1 VTSTGKPR
9 SNNPASETQA
19 AAEPRSAGSTARAP
33 SAGAS
38 TTGTSKT
45 GSSKKAATKKT
56 AAKKKTGAKKTAT
69 TGTKKAAAKKKTG
82 TKKVAAKKKTGTK
95 KVAAKKKTGTKKVAA
110 KKTAAKKKTA
120 TAAKKTA
127 AKKKTATAAKKTA
140 AKKKTATAAKKT
152 AAKKKTAT
160 AAKKT
165 AAKKKTATAA
175 KKTVAKKKTA
185 TAAKKTVAKK
195 KTATAAK
202 KTVAKK
208 KTATAA
214 KKTGVK
220 KTGVKKTAEKKSS
233 TETPPVEVTETAPV
247 EVTKTPPVEVTKTP
261 PVETGTKAPVETE
274 TGTNEP
280 AGPVAETPSS
290 EPASAEPANTRPARP
305 ASTKPANTRPA
316 RPASAKPANT
326 RPAKPANTRSA
337 RPKKNKSKNRDKPKI
352 SLDNRFIDADAM
364 KVVRKLLSAKHEAYL
379 VGGCVRDLYLNR
391 KPKDFDIATSARPEQ
406 IRRVFRNSRIIGR
419 RFKLAHVFFGP
430 KIIETATFRTNP
442 KEDEKPAEGE
452 DLLITHDNVW
462 GDIEEDARRR
472 DFTINGLFYD
482 IERQDIVDF
491 VDGVADL
498 DRGVIRTIGDPETR
512 FREDPVRMI
521 RAIKF
526 AARLDFTIEP
536 ACWTALLTCAPDI
549 ARCSRA
555 RLVEEIYKLLRGG
568 SSRRAFELMLQADLF
583 QHIWPAY
590 MSLYDGTGP
599 EEEGLHRPI
608 RGEDQTQPSAL
619 LWRYLRALDDY
630 VTETGQTPSNG
641 VIQAILFAPLL
652 DERLRDANS
661 GQLDTAIDDTMTPP
675 CVALGVAR
683 RDRELA
689 RQIYIAQR
697 RMTQPQGGRRRR
709 SSLVQRQYFHDA
721 LLFLGFSVEAR
732 DHKGSNALEHWRK
745 LAAIQASTPV
755 HSDGGHYEGSGPPS
769 DRKKRRRSGRRRS
782 KGRSR
787 GGSGGGGGGGGG
799 RSAGGGG

>member
-1 VTSTGKPR
+1 MTSTGKPR

-82 TKKVAAKKKTGTK
+82 TKKV
-95 KVAAKKKTGTKKVAA
+95 
-110 KKTAAKKKTA
+110 
-120 TAAKKTA
+120 AAKKTA

-233 TETPPVEVTETAPV
+233 TETPPVEVTETA
-247 EVTKTPPVEVTKTP
+247 PVEVTKTP

-787 GGSGGGGGGGGG
+787 GGGGG